1 MNAPR
6 LVVVSCALASLGACA
21 SSGPTQ
27 KPQKTESILE
37 VLDRAESI
45 APEQLQGRCPAG
57 AVSYCVNEVTKLRC
71 SCQDPDEVR
80 AWLQRSFSSQ

>member
-6 LVVVSCALASLGACA
+6 LVVVSLALASLGACA

-27 KPQKTESILE
+27 TPPKTESILE
-37 VLDRAESI
+37 VLDRAESST
-45 APEQLQGRCPAG
+45 PQQGRCPAG
-57 AVSYCVNEVTKLRC
+57 GVTYCVNDIATVHC

-80 AWLQRSFSSQ
+80 AWLRRSFGSQ